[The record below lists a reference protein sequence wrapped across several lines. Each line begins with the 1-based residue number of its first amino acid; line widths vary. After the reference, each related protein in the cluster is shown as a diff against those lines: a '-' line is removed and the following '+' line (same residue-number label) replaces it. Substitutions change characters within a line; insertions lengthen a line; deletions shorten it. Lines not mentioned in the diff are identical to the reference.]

1 MLPFSRKQYED
12 WFYTSFRAYNVK
24 CFSMDINFKHR
35 RTIKVVKIEL
45 VKHALF
51 QVGNIGVANMSG
63 SVRMFMHYPRQL
75 LRTAAIY
82 DTTIGNAS
90 TSIPGMQ
97 FNIHNME
104 VSTSVYICA
113 DKFSLYS
120 KLLL

>member
-35 RTIKVVKIEL
+35 RTINMVKIEL
-45 VKHALF
+45 FKNTFL
-51 QVGNIGVANMSG
+51 QVGDPEVANISG

-82 DTTIGNAS
+82 DEKIGNES
-90 TSIPGMQ
+90 ISIPEMR

-104 VSTSVYICA
+104 VSKSVYIFA
-113 DKFSLYS
+113 HKY
-120 KLLL
+120 KKH

>member
-1 MLPFSRKQYED
+1 
-12 WFYTSFRAYNVK
+12 
-24 CFSMDINFKHR
+24 MDINFKHR
-35 RTIKVVKIEL
+35 RTIKEVKIEL
-45 VKHALF
+45 LKHRFL
-51 QVGNIGVANMSG
+51 QVGNPEVANISG

-104 VSTSVYICA
+104 VSTSVCICA
-113 DKFSLYS
+113 DQ
-120 KLLL
+120 